1 MWKNLRVWGKLL
13 VCILPL
19 ALVIIGSSFI
29 SYRAQS
35 LMAESADRVEEC
47 EELRATFLNRAV
59 DHFKWAQTLALYVAL
74 ESSRDLNLV
83 TDPSQCAFGKWYAS
97 QERKQAESIVPGLA
111 QALRKI
117 DAPHTALHR
126 SALEISAAAK
136 AGDADSARNILTRDS
151 IPALDTVLAGLHEA
165 NVLLINEQEA
175 ATASAEQARK
185 NANLFSLAALCLG
198 VLISLVSILALRN
211 AIMRPLNKLMSFAS
225 DCAGGNRDCTVD
237 IERRDEFG
245 KLAEALRSMVGHLN
259 NQLAFSESVLNGLPV
274 PTAIYTAENMLRFAN
289 RHMMNLLEAEG
300 RPEDYYGRSS
310 GDFLFRDPD
319 RETASVR
326 CLRSG
331 QPEAK
336 ELPFTTYKGEARYA
350 LTQAAPLFD
359 DHGRL
364 TSVLSIWIDTTD
376 AHKRQKEIEQAHTT
390 MMEVANSSRQVAES
404 LASASE
410 ELSAQIVQVNNGTAH
425 QRDQLQETASA
436 MTEMNASITEI
447 NGNAGNAAQLSQQA
461 MEQAKAGEALV
472 EKMLQSMKQ
481 LEARS
486 LEIQTGMGDLQKHA
500 DGVGHVISV
509 ISDIADQTN
518 LLALNAAI
526 EAARAG
532 ESGRGF
538 AVVADSVR
546 ELAEKTMQATKEV
559 VSVIEAIQHGARSNA
574 SSVGHAVEAI
584 NATADLANQSG
595 SALQAIVDFSRTVAE
610 QVQAIAHAATE
621 QAKASEMITQ
631 AINENSVIANETA
644 SAMDNAAQATA
655 DMAKQTSVLNGLIEE
670 LK

>member
-1 MWKNLRVWGKLL
+1 MWKNLKVWGKLL

-19 ALVIIGSSFI
+19 ALVIIGSSFV

-35 LMAESADRVEEC
+35 LMSESAHRVEEC
-47 EELRATFLNRAV
+47 EELRATFLNRAI
-59 DHFKWAQTLALYVAL
+59 DHFKWAQTLALYVAM
-74 ESSRDLNLV
+74 ESSSELNLV
-83 TDPSQCAFGKWYAS
+83 TDSTQCAFGKWYAS
-97 QERKQAESIVPGLA
+97 QERRQAENLVPGLG
-111 QALRKI
+111 QALRKL
-117 DAPHTALHR
+117 DAPHTALHK

-136 AGDADSARNILTRDS
+136 AGDTARARAILTKDS
-151 IPALDTVLAGLHEA
+151 IPALDAVLAGLNEA
-165 NVLLINEQEA
+165 NTLLLHEQEA
-175 ATASAEQARK
+175 ATAGAEQARRK
-185 NANLFSLAALCLG
+185 ADLFSLTALCLG
-198 VLISLVSILALRN
+198 VLISLVSILALHN
-211 AIMRPLNKLMSFAS
+211 AIMRPLNKLMRFAS
-225 DCAGGNRDCTVD
+225 DCASGNRECSMDL
-237 IERRDEFG
+237 ERRDEFG

-274 PTAIYTAENMLRFAN
+274 PTAIYTTENILHFAN
-289 RHMMNLLEAEG
+289 KHMVNLLEASG
-300 RPEDYYGRSS
+300 RPEDYYGKTS

-331 QPEAK
+331 QPDSK

-359 DHGRL
+359 DHGKL

-376 AHKRQKEIEQAHTT
+376 AHVRQKEIEQAHAT
-390 MMEVANSSRQVAES
+390 MIEVANSSRQVAES

-410 ELSAQIVQVNNGTAH
+410 ELSAQIVQVNNGTAQ

-436 MTEMNASITEI
+436 MTQMNASITEI

-461 MEQAKAGEALV
+461 MEQAKSGEALV
-472 EKMLQSMKQ
+472 EKMLLSMKQ
-481 LEARS
+481 LETQS

-546 ELAEKTMQATKEV
+546 ELAEKTMHATKEV

-574 SSVGHAVEAI
+574 SSVGQAVESI
-584 NATADLANQSG
+584 NATAALANQSG
-595 SALQAIVDFSRTVAE
+595 SALQAIVDFSQTVAE
-610 QVQAIAHAATE
+610 QVQAIANAAME
-621 QAKASEMITQ
+621 QAKASELITQ
-631 AINENSVIANETA
+631 AINENSAIANETA

-655 DMAKQTSVLNGLIEE
+655 DMAKQSSILSGLIED

>member
-1 MWKNLRVWGKLL
+1 MWKNLKVWGKLL

-29 SYRAQS
+29 SYHAQS
-35 LMAESADRVEEC
+35 LMAESASRVEEC
-47 EELRATFLNRAV
+47 EELRVTFLNRAI

-74 ESSRDLNLV
+74 ESSGDLNLV
-83 TDPSQCAFGKWYAS
+83 TDPSQCAFGKWYAG
-97 QERKQAESIVPGLA
+97 QERKRAESLVPGLA

-117 DAPHTALHR
+117 DAPHTALHK

-136 AGDADSARNILTRDS
+136 ANDTARARTILTKDS
-151 IPALDTVLAGLHEA
+151 IPALDAVLAGMNEA
-165 NVLLINEQEA
+165 NVLLINEQETA
-175 ATASAEQARK
+175 MASAEQARK
-185 NANLFSLAALCLG
+185 NADLFSLTALCLG
-198 VLISLVSILALRN
+198 ILISLISILALHN
-211 AIMRPLNKLMSFAS
+211 AIMRPLNKLMHFAS
-225 DCAGGNRDCTVD
+225 ECASGNRECAMDLD
-237 IERRDEFG
+237 RHDEFG
-245 KLAEALRSMVGHLN
+245 KLADALRSMVGNLN

-274 PTAIYTAENMLRFAN
+274 PTAIYTTENMLRFAN
-289 RHMMNLLEAEG
+289 KHMMNLLEASG
-300 RPEDYYGRSS
+300 RPEDYYGKTS
-310 GDFLFRDPD
+310 GDFLFRDPN

-326 CLRSG
+326 CLRNG
-331 QPEAK
+331 QPDGK
-336 ELPFTTYKGEARYA
+336 ELSFTTYKGETRYA

-359 DHGRL
+359 DHGKL

-376 AHKRQKEIEQAHTT
+376 AHMRQKEIEQAHTT
-390 MMEVANSSRQVAES
+390 MMDVANSSRQVAES

-410 ELSAQIVQVNNGTAH
+410 ELSAQIVQVNNGTAQ

-436 MTEMNASITEI
+436 MTQMNASITEI

-461 MEQAKAGEALV
+461 MEQAKSGEALV
-472 EKMLQSMKQ
+472 EKMLLSMKQ
-481 LEARS
+481 LEAQS
-486 LEIQTGMGDLQKHA
+486 LEIQTGMSDLQKHA

-546 ELAEKTMQATKEV
+546 ELAEKTMHATKEV

-574 SSVGHAVEAI
+574 SSVGQAVESI
-584 NATADLANQSG
+584 NSTAALANQSG
-595 SALQAIVDFSRTVAE
+595 SALQAIVDFSQTVAE
-610 QVQAIAHAATE
+610 QVQAIANAAME
-621 QAKASEMITQ
+621 QAKASELITQ
-631 AINENSVIANETA
+631 AINENSAIANETA

-655 DMAKQTSVLNGLIEE
+655 DMAKQTSILSGLIED

>member
-1 MWKNLRVWGKLL
+1 M
-13 VCILPL
+13 
-19 ALVIIGSSFI
+19 
-29 SYRAQS
+29 
-35 LMAESADRVEEC
+35 
-47 EELRATFLNRAV
+47 
-59 DHFKWAQTLALYVAL
+59 
-74 ESSRDLNLV
+74 
-83 TDPSQCAFGKWYAS
+83 
-97 QERKQAESIVPGLA
+97 
-111 QALRKI
+111 
-117 DAPHTALHR
+117 
-126 SALEISAAAK
+126 
-136 AGDADSARNILTRDS
+136 
-151 IPALDTVLAGLHEA
+151 
-165 NVLLINEQEA
+165 
-175 ATASAEQARK
+175 
-185 NANLFSLAALCLG
+185 
-198 VLISLVSILALRN
+198 
-211 AIMRPLNKLMSFAS
+211 
-225 DCAGGNRDCTVD
+225 
-237 IERRDEFG
+237 
-245 KLAEALRSMVGHLN
+245 
-259 NQLAFSESVLNGLPV
+259 
-274 PTAIYTAENMLRFAN
+274 
-289 RHMMNLLEAEG
+289 
-300 RPEDYYGRSS
+300 
-310 GDFLFRDPD
+310 
-319 RETASVR
+319 
-326 CLRSG
+326 
-331 QPEAK
+331 
-336 ELPFTTYKGEARYA
+336 
-350 LTQAAPLFD
+350 
-359 DHGRL
+359 
-364 TSVLSIWIDTTD
+364 LSIWIDTTD

-655 DMAKQTSVLNGLIEE
+655 DMAKQSSVLNGLIEE

>member
-1 MWKNLRVWGKLL
+1 MKQQYLEVGKITNVHGLMGEVRVQPW
-13 VCILPL
+13 
-19 ALVIIGSSFI
+19 
-29 SYRAQS
+29 
-35 LMAESADRVEEC
+35 ADSPD
-47 EELRATFLNRAV
+47 FLCR
-59 DHFKWAQTLALYVAL
+59 FKTLYVDETHWPIQVERARVHKNMVILKL
-74 ESSRDLNLV
+74 EGI
-83 TDPSQCAFGKWYAS
+83 TDVNGA
-97 QERKQAESIVPGLA
+97 
-111 QALRKI
+111 
-117 DAPHTALHR
+117 
-126 SALEISAAAK
+126 
-136 AGDADSARNILTRDS
+136 
-151 IPALDTVLAGLHEA
+151 
-165 NVLLINEQEA
+165 
-175 ATASAEQARK
+175 
-185 NANLFSLAALCLG
+185 
-198 VLISLVSILALRN
+198 LALRN

-410 ELSAQIVQVNNGTAH
+410 ELILH
-425 QRDQLQETASA
+425 KPD
-436 MTEMNASITEI
+436 ITRRELL
-447 NGNAGNAAQLSQQA
+447 LS
-461 MEQAKAGEALV
+461 GF
-472 EKMLQSMKQ
+472 S
-481 LEARS
+481 
-486 LEIQTGMGDLQKHA
+486 
-500 DGVGHVISV
+500 VGRSV
-509 ISDIADQTN
+509 IGTMTTTLMLAYSGNYLSMLMYFAGQGTPVMDVLNLKYVASQLMNTLVGSFGLVAAAPLTAIA
-518 LLALNAAI
+518 
-526 EAARAG
+526 
-532 ESGRGF
+532 
-538 AVVADSVR
+538 
-546 ELAEKTMQATKEV
+546 
-559 VSVIEAIQHGARSNA
+559 A
-574 SSVGHAVEAI
+574 SMLYTGHARKRAALRAVAEDAP
-584 NATADLANQSG
+584 
-595 SALQAIVDFSRTVAE
+595 ALQDAPEV
-610 QVQAIAHAATE
+610 
-621 QAKASEMITQ
+621 
-631 AINENSVIANETA
+631 
-644 SAMDNAAQATA
+644 
-655 DMAKQTSVLNGLIEE
+655 
-670 LK
+670 